1 MLVGPFIAVVCFGIY
16 IVTSL
21 LTPAMDE
28 AEVAK
33 VCWDHPLAFMK
44 GPVEAVSDPRIVTLI
59 LLGSLAVIYL
69 WIR

>member
-1 MLVGPFIAVVCFGIY
+1 
-16 IVTSL
+16 
-21 LTPAMDE
+21 MDE
-28 AEVAK
+28 AEVAT